1 MEKIIFKT
9 IVRLRR
15 LAFFRVTDRTLMML
29 MPLAVVGSI
38 FQFLWQSVF
47 SPTSLISNIFYFDKW
62 LPDQIFNASWYA
74 CQGVTSVIF
83 GTFGLFTAYFS
94 AQYTARLYQKD
105 AQMAGVSGMLA
116 LLLCAYRFRDIRDFQ
131 LSFNWRFLN
140 INSFLFALLIGFGT
154 GLIFR
159 FLGTD
164 YHHRHAESAQVI
176 KQRAFNSF
184 RPMLATWLIGLV
196 IGILASLVHV
206 RMIATNFYQFFQSQG
221 QNNLNLGI
229 FIPLLLLALLLNW
242 CGIGQPLVSL
252 TAGGDSAT
260 NVANLNYAL
269 THGSSWNVPNPY
281 VGNSLY
287 QSYGKF
293 GGNGLTLVILIG
305 ILIFIK
311 KNNIARVARWS
322 FIPTLFG
329 SNQGALIGL
338 PIILNPLFLL
348 PYVFLP
354 VVNMLLAAS
363 MIAIHLI
370 PASAYNVLSGTPG
383 PLYAFIATNG
393 NWQALIFSMLLF
405 AFDILL
411 YLPIVKMAKDVQD
424 EIDLLNDEEAGY
436 EYVK

>member
-15 LAFFRVTDRTLMML
+15 LACFRVADRTLMML

-62 LPDQIFNASWYA
+62 LPDHLFNAAWYS

-116 LLLCAYRFRDIRDFQ
+116 LLLCAYRFRDTRDFQ

-159 FLGTD
+159 LLGVE
-164 YHHRHAESAQVI
+164 YHHRHTESAQQI
-176 KQRAFNSF
+176 KQRAFDSF
-184 RPMLATWLIGLV
+184 RPMLATWVIGLIV
-196 IGILASLVHV
+196 GILTSLVHV
-206 RMIATNFYQFFQSQG
+206 RVVATNFYQFFQSQG
-221 QNNLNLGI
+221 QNNLNLGV

-242 CGIGQPLVSL
+242 LGIGQPLASL
-252 TAGGDSAT
+252 TAGSDSAT

-281 VGNSLY
+281 IGNSLY

-293 GGNGLTLVILIG
+293 GGSGLTLVLLIG

-311 KNNIARVARWS
+311 KSSIVRVARWS

-329 SNQGALIGL
+329 SNQGAFLGI
-338 PIILNPLFLL
+338 PIMLNPLFLF
-348 PYVFLP
+348 PYVILP
-354 VVNMLLAAS
+354 VMNMLLAAS
-363 MIAIHLI
+363 MIAVHLV

-383 PLYAFIATNG
+383 PLVAFIATNG
-393 NWQALIFSMLLF
+393 TWQALVFSMLLF
-405 AFDILL
+405 ALDILL
-411 YLPIVKMAKDVQD
+411 YLPIIKMSKDVQD
-424 EIDLLNDEEAGY
+424 EIDLLNDKEAGY
-436 EYVK
+436 KHVK

>member
-9 IVRLRR
+9 VVRLRR
-15 LAFFRVTDRTLMML
+15 LAFFRVADRTLMML

-62 LPDQIFNASWYA
+62 LPDQIFNGAWYA
-74 CQGVTSVIF
+74 CQGVTSVVF

-116 LLLCAYRFRDIRDFQ
+116 LLLCAYRFRDIKNLQ

-154 GLIFR
+154 GLIFK
-159 FLGTD
+159 FLGVE
-164 YHHRHAESAQVI
+164 YHHQHAESAQRI
-176 KQRAFNSF
+176 KKRAFNSF
-184 RPMLATWLIGLV
+184 RPMLATWVIGLV
-196 IGILASLVHV
+196 VGILASLVHV
-206 RMIATNFYQFFQSQG
+206 RVVATNFYQFFQNQG
-221 QNNLNLGI
+221 QNNLNLGV

-242 CGIGQPLVSL
+242 LGIGQPLASL
-252 TAGGDSAT
+252 TTGSDNAT

-269 THGSSWNVPNPY
+269 THGSSLNVPNPY

-287 QSYGKF
+287 QSYGRF
-293 GGNGLTLVILIG
+293 GGSGLTLVLLIG
-305 ILIFIK
+305 ILIYIR
-311 KNNIARVARWS
+311 KNSIARIARWS

-329 SNQGALIGL
+329 SNQGALIGI
-338 PIILNPLFLL
+338 PIMLNPLFLI
-348 PYVFLP
+348 PYVCLP
-354 VVNMLLAAS
+354 VVNMLLGAS

-370 PASAYNVLSGTPG
+370 PVSAYNVLSGTPG
-383 PLYAFIATNG
+383 PLVAFIATNG
-393 NWQALIFSMLLF
+393 TWQALIFSMLLF
-405 AFDILL
+405 ALDILL

>member
-9 IVRLRR
+9 VVRLRR
-15 LAFFRVTDRTLMML
+15 LAFFRVADRTLMML

-62 LPDQIFNASWYA
+62 LPDQIFNGAWDA
-74 CQGVTSVIF
+74 CQGVTSVVF

-116 LLLCAYRFRDIRDFQ
+116 LLLCAYRFRDIKNFQ

-159 FLGTD
+159 FLGVE
-164 YHHRHAESAQVI
+164 YHHQHAESAQLI
-176 KQRAFNSF
+176 KKRAFNSF
-184 RPMLATWLIGLV
+184 RPMLATWVIGLV
-196 IGILASLVHV
+196 VGILASLVHV
-206 RMIATNFYQFFQSQG
+206 RVVATNFYQFFQNQG
-221 QNNLNLGI
+221 QNNLNLGV

-242 CGIGQPLVSL
+242 LGIGQPLASL
-252 TAGGDSAT
+252 TTGSDNAT

-269 THGSSWNVPNPY
+269 THGSSLNVPNPY

-287 QSYGKF
+287 QSYGRF
-293 GGNGLTLVILIG
+293 GGSGLTLVLLIG
-305 ILIFIK
+305 ILIYIR
-311 KNNIARVARWS
+311 KNSIARIARWS

-329 SNQGALIGL
+329 SNQGALIGI
-338 PIILNPLFLL
+338 PIMLNPLFLI
-348 PYVFLP
+348 PYVGLP
-354 VVNMLLAAS
+354 VVNMLLGAS

-370 PASAYNVLSGTPG
+370 PVSAYNVLSGTPG
-383 PLYAFIATNG
+383 PLVAFIATNG
-393 NWQALIFSMLLF
+393 TWQALIFSMLLF
-405 AFDILL
+405 ALDILL

>member
-9 IVRLRR
+9 VVRLRR
-15 LAFFRVTDRTLMML
+15 LAFFRVADRTLMML

-62 LPDQIFNASWYA
+62 LPDQIFNGAWYA
-74 CQGVTSVIF
+74 CQGVTSVVF

-116 LLLCAYRFRDIRDFQ
+116 LLLCAYRFRDIKNLQ

-154 GLIFR
+154 GLIFK
-159 FLGTD
+159 FLGVE
-164 YHHRHAESAQVI
+164 YHHQHAESAQRI
-176 KQRAFNSF
+176 KKRAFNLF
-184 RPMLATWLIGLV
+184 RPMLATWVIGLV
-196 IGILASLVHV
+196 VGILASLVHV
-206 RMIATNFYQFFQSQG
+206 RVVATNFYQFFQNQG
-221 QNNLNLGI
+221 QNNLNLGV

-242 CGIGQPLVSL
+242 LGIGQPLASL
-252 TAGGDSAT
+252 TTGSDNAT

-269 THGSSWNVPNPY
+269 THGSSLNVPNPY

-287 QSYGKF
+287 QSYGRF
-293 GGNGLTLVILIG
+293 GGSGLTLVLLIG
-305 ILIFIK
+305 ILIYIR
-311 KNNIARVARWS
+311 KNSIARIARWS

-329 SNQGALIGL
+329 SNQGALIGI
-338 PIILNPLFLL
+338 PIMLNPLFLI
-348 PYVFLP
+348 PYVCLP
-354 VVNMLLAAS
+354 VVNMLLGAS

-370 PASAYNVLSGTPG
+370 PVSAYNVLSGTPG
-383 PLYAFIATNG
+383 PLVAFIATNG
-393 NWQALIFSMLLF
+393 TWQALIFSMLLF
-405 AFDILL
+405 ALDILL

>member
-9 IVRLRR
+9 VVRLRR
-15 LAFFRVTDRTLMML
+15 LAFFRVADRTLMML

-62 LPDQIFNASWYA
+62 LPDQIFNGAWYA
-74 CQGVTSVIF
+74 CQGVTSVVF

-116 LLLCAYRFRDIRDFQ
+116 LLLCAYRFRDIKNFQ

-159 FLGTD
+159 FLGVE
-164 YHHRHAESAQVI
+164 YHHQHAESAQRI
-176 KQRAFNSF
+176 KKRAFNSF
-184 RPMLATWLIGLV
+184 RPMLVTWVIGLV
-196 IGILASLVHV
+196 VGILASLVHV
-206 RMIATNFYQFFQSQG
+206 RVVATNFYQFFQNQG
-221 QNNLNLGI
+221 QNNLNLGV
-229 FIPLLLLALLLNW
+229 FIPLLLLGLLLNW
-242 CGIGQPLVSL
+242 LGIGQPLASL
-252 TAGGDSAT
+252 TTGSDSAT

-269 THGSSWNVPNPY
+269 THGSSLNVPNPY

-287 QSYGKF
+287 QSYGRF
-293 GGNGLTLVILIG
+293 GGSGLTLVLLIG
-305 ILIFIK
+305 ILIYIR
-311 KNNIARVARWS
+311 KNSIARIARWS

-329 SNQGALIGL
+329 SNQGALIGI
-338 PIILNPLFLL
+338 PIMLNPLFLI
-348 PYVFLP
+348 PYVCLP
-354 VVNMLLAAS
+354 VVNMLLGAS

-370 PASAYNVLSGTPG
+370 PVSAYNVLSGTPG
-383 PLYAFIATNG
+383 PLVAFIATNG
-393 NWQALIFSMLLF
+393 TWQALIFSMLLF
-405 AFDILL
+405 ALDILL

>member
-15 LAFFRVTDRTLMML
+15 LAFFRVTYRTLMML

-47 SPTSLISNIFYFDKW
+47 SPMSLISNIFYFDKW

-83 GTFGLFTAYFS
+83 GTFGLFTAYF
-94 AQYTARLYQKD
+94 YQKD

-131 LSFNWRFLN
+131 LSFNWRFFN

-176 KQRAFNSF
+176 KQKAFNSF

-252 TAGGDSAT
+252 TAGSDSAT

-311 KNNIARVARWS
+311 KNDIARVARWS

-329 SNQGALIGL
+329 SNQGALIGI

-424 EIDLLNDEEAGY
+424 EIDLLNDEEASY
-436 EYVK
+436 ECVK

>member
-9 IVRLRR
+9 VVRLRR
-15 LAFFRVTDRTLMML
+15 LAFFRVADRTLMML

-62 LPDQIFNASWYA
+62 LPDQIFNGASYA
-74 CQGVTSVIF
+74 CQGVTSVVF

-116 LLLCAYRFRDIRDFQ
+116 LLLCAYRFRDIKNFQ

-159 FLGTD
+159 FLGVE
-164 YHHRHAESAQVI
+164 YHHQHAESAQRI
-176 KQRAFNSF
+176 KKRAFNSF
-184 RPMLATWLIGLV
+184 RPMLATWVIGLV
-196 IGILASLVHV
+196 VGILASLVHV
-206 RMIATNFYQFFQSQG
+206 RVVATNFYQFFQNQG
-221 QNNLNLGI
+221 QNNLNLGV

-242 CGIGQPLVSL
+242 LGIGQPLASL
-252 TAGGDSAT
+252 TTGSDNAT

-269 THGSSWNVPNPY
+269 THGSSLNVPNPY

-287 QSYGKF
+287 QSYGRF
-293 GGNGLTLVILIG
+293 GGSGLTLVLLIG
-305 ILIFIK
+305 ILIYIRK
-311 KNNIARVARWS
+311 DSIARIARWS

-329 SNQGALIGL
+329 SNQGALIGI
-338 PIILNPLFLL
+338 PIMLNPLFLI
-348 PYVFLP
+348 PYVCLP
-354 VVNMLLAAS
+354 VVNMLLGAS

-370 PASAYNVLSGTPG
+370 PVSAYNVLSGTPG
-383 PLYAFIATNG
+383 PLVAFIATNG
-393 NWQALIFSMLLF
+393 TWQALIFSMLLF
-405 AFDILL
+405 ALDILL

>member
-9 IVRLRR
+9 VVRLRR
-15 LAFFRVTDRTLMML
+15 LAFFRVADRTLMML

-62 LPDQIFNASWYA
+62 LPDQIFNGAQYA
-74 CQGVTSVIF
+74 CQGVTSVVF

-116 LLLCAYRFRDIRDFQ
+116 LLLCAYRFRDIKNFQ

-159 FLGTD
+159 FLGVE
-164 YHHRHAESAQVI
+164 YHHQHAESAQRI
-176 KQRAFNSF
+176 KKRAFNSF
-184 RPMLATWLIGLV
+184 RPMLATWVIGLV
-196 IGILASLVHV
+196 VGILASLVHV
-206 RMIATNFYQFFQSQG
+206 RVVATNFYQFFQNQG
-221 QNNLNLGI
+221 QNNLNLGV

-242 CGIGQPLVSL
+242 LGIGQPLASL
-252 TAGGDSAT
+252 TTGSDNAT

-269 THGSSWNVPNPY
+269 THGSSLNVPNPY

-287 QSYGKF
+287 QSYGRF
-293 GGNGLTLVILIG
+293 GGSGLTLVLLIG
-305 ILIFIK
+305 ILIYIR
-311 KNNIARVARWS
+311 KNSIARIARWS

-329 SNQGALIGL
+329 SNQGALIGI
-338 PIILNPLFLL
+338 PIMLNPLFLI
-348 PYVFLP
+348 PYVCLP
-354 VVNMLLAAS
+354 VVNMLLGAS

-370 PASAYNVLSGTPG
+370 PVSAYNVLSGTPG
-383 PLYAFIATNG
+383 PLVAFIATNG
-393 NWQALIFSMLLF
+393 TWQALIFSMLLF
-405 AFDILL
+405 ALDILL

>member
-1 MEKIIFKT
+1 
-9 IVRLRR
+9 
-15 LAFFRVTDRTLMML
+15 
-29 MPLAVVGSI
+29 
-38 FQFLWQSVF
+38 
-47 SPTSLISNIFYFDKW
+47 
-62 LPDQIFNASWYA
+62 
-74 CQGVTSVIF
+74 
-83 GTFGLFTAYFS
+83 
-94 AQYTARLYQKD
+94 
-105 AQMAGVSGMLA
+105 
-116 LLLCAYRFRDIRDFQ
+116 
-131 LSFNWRFLN
+131 
-140 INSFLFALLIGFGT
+140 
-154 GLIFR
+154 
-159 FLGTD
+159 
-164 YHHRHAESAQVI
+164 
-176 KQRAFNSF
+176 
-184 RPMLATWLIGLV
+184 
-196 IGILASLVHV
+196 
-206 RMIATNFYQFFQSQG
+206 MIATNFYQFFQSQG

-229 FIPLLLLALLLNW
+229 FIPLLLLASLLNW

-293 GGNGLTLVILIG
+293 GGNSLTLVILIG

-311 KNNIARVARWS
+311 KNDIARVARWS

-329 SNQGALIGL
+329 SNQGALIGI